1 MRRLEFGTDYVMVQQ
16 LRFLENMMRAIFLMT
31 VLLLSGC
38 QQAYYATMEKFGIEK
53 REILVDRV
61 KDARD
66 AQLEGQQQFKDALT
80 QLSQLLKFDGGELQ
94 TQYELLDK
102 QYQQSKAAAERIS
115 SRIGKV
121 ESVADAL
128 FDEWR
133 DELAQ
138 YQSQSLK
145 KQSEQQLVRTER
157 QFQQLLKK
165 MRAAEAKT
173 EPVLRILNDN
183 VLFLKHNLN
192 AKAIGAVEGD
202 FSGLQRD
209 VQSLIKEMN
218 QAIAESNKFI
228 AQLQQD

>member
-1 MRRLEFGTDYVMVQQ
+1 
-16 LRFLENMMRAIFLMT
+16 
-31 VLLLSGC
+31 
-38 QQAYYATMEKFGIEK
+38 
-53 REILVDRV
+53 
-61 KDARD
+61 
-66 AQLEGQQQFKDALT
+66 
-80 QLSQLLKFDGGELQ
+80 
-94 TQYELLDK
+94 
-102 QYQQSKAAAERIS
+102 
-115 SRIGKV
+115 
-121 ESVADAL
+121 
-128 FDEWR
+128 
-133 DELAQ
+133 
-138 YQSQSLK
+138 
-145 KQSEQQLVRTER
+145 
-157 QFQQLLKK
+157 LLKK